1 MKRLRWRDAWLVLP
15 ALFVLVCLDWHGLR
29 SWFHQDDFAWLSLGA
44 GARSFEDLLGALF
57 RPAAQGTVRVF
68 SERLFFLLLERAFG
82 MDHRPFHLVVLATQA
97 ANLAL
102 LGWITLRLSG
112 SRLAAAA
119 APAVWMAG
127 VGLAAPMAW
136 LSAYNQVLTAF
147 CLLAAFACLLEWL
160 ETGRR
165 RWLAAQWVFFVI
177 GLGSLEVAVVYP
189 ALAGAWCWLA
199 RRSVPRP
206 LWWMLGAAAAFAA
219 AHMAFIP
226 KQSEGVYARHWD
238 LSMLRT
244 YGQYWSLA
252 LGGNLDPPQW
262 PVSWLPRRA
271 VAVIGGLAAAAWLV
285 LAWRRG
291 AKLAVFGFAWFTLAL
306 APVLPLRDHVSD
318 YYLAIPSI
326 GVAWI
331 AATALQ
337 AAWGRGAL
345 TLAAA
350 LIPVALHLLYAGA
363 AHRSMADWRYE
374 RGVNS
379 KRLYLALERAIEL
392 HPGKLIVLTGVDGE
406 LFWAGFFDS
415 RQLLPQRVCLDP
427 RETAAVSAPAGFGDI
442 SGAICTPPET
452 VAAARERR
460 LVAYRWISGRL
471 HAQTRLY
478 VHRLPEEWRDL
489 PPAEIDL
496 AGQEAARWL
505 GSGWHQAEPGGRWTS
520 LHAEV
525 TLAAPDRAGRLLFIT
540 AYRPVEPQGEA
551 VHLSVRVD
559 GKQAR
564 RFLLPR
570 QNAAFTLTVALPAPG
585 GSPSMRVEL
594 AIDRPFQAPGDAR
607 QLGIVVSR
615 MHWQ

>member
-1 MKRLRWRDAWLVLP
+1 MRRPGWRDAWVVLP
-15 ALFVLVCLDWHGLR
+15 ALVALAWLDWHGLR

-44 GARSFEDLLGALF
+44 RTRSFEDLIEALF

-68 SERLFFLLLERAFG
+68 SERLFFLVLERMFG

-102 LGWITLRLSG
+102 LGWITLRTSG

-119 APAVWMAG
+119 APIFWVAG
-127 VGLAAPMAW
+127 IGLAAPMAW

-165 RWLAAQWVFFVI
+165 GWLAAQWAFFVI

-189 ALAGAWCWLA
+189 ALAGAWCWLE

-206 LWWMLGAAAAFAA
+206 LWWMLAAGAAFAA

-252 LGGNLDPPQW
+252 LGGNLDPAHW
-262 PVSWLPRRA
+262 PISWLPRRA
-271 VAVIGGLAAAAWLV
+271 VAVIAGLAAAGWLG

-291 AKLAVFGFAWFTLAL
+291 VKLAVFGFAWFTLAL
-306 APVLPLRDHVSD
+306 APVLPLRDHVMD
-318 YYLAIPSI
+318 YYLALPSI

-331 AATALQ
+331 AATGLK

-345 TLAAA
+345 ALALA
-350 LIPVALHLLYAGA
+350 LIPAGLHVVYAGA
-363 AHRSMADWRYE
+363 AHRSAAEWRYQ
-374 RGVNS
+374 RGVES
-379 KRLYLALERAIEL
+379 RHLYFALERAVEL
-392 HPGKLIVLTGVDGE
+392 HPGKLIAVTGVDAE

-415 RQLLPQRVCLDP
+415 RLLFPQRICLDP
-427 RETAAVSAPAGFGDI
+427 REAAAVRAPAGFGDI
-442 SGAICTPPET
+442 SGASCTPPEI
-452 VAAARERR
+452 VAAVQDRR
-460 LVAYRWISGRL
+460 LVAYRWIPRRL

-478 VHRLPEEWRDL
+478 VYRLPAEWRDL
-489 PPAEIDL
+489 PPARIEVANEL
-496 AGQEAARWL
+496 AARWL
-505 GSGWHQAEPGGRWTS
+505 GPGWHQAETGGRWTS

-525 TLAAPDRAGRLLFIT
+525 TLAAPDRAGRQLVIT
-540 AYRPVEPQGEA
+540 GYRPVEPQGA
-551 VHLSVRVD
+551 PAQLTVRVD
-559 GKQAR
+559 GAEAAR
-564 RFLLPR
+564 LRLP
-570 QNAAFTLTVALPAPG
+570 QQDTAFTLTVPLPAPG
-585 GSPSMRVEL
+585 GARSMRVEL
-594 AIDRPFQAPGDAR
+594 LIDRPFRAPGDAR
-607 QLGIVVSR
+607 ELGMVVSR